1 MIMIELLA
9 AVAVAAL
16 LAQAPPK
23 QKPPERGPEQ
33 LWIDAAFVDGKGKVI
48 TDIRRDELEVW
59 IGHFL
64 TPIEDFISVT
74 PANDAGRG
82 GRYIVLVLDD
92 ITVPLDE
99 VPRVKEV
106 ARHIVSRMQP
116 DDRMAIVTLNGSSME
131 STGDRAPLMR
141 AIDTYNLRA
150 TGVWRRDDLG
160 DQVLKVTTA
169 LGLQLA
175 EAYERRKTIIAIGR
189 GEILDRPLPPVSN
202 GRDLRP
208 EWTNAMRVLALA
220 NTSLYVI
227 DAGSVGSRFMVD
239 AGNSGFARATGGVA
253 FEGVNDLDSVADRIL
268 AEAANY
274 YLIGVKAPPV
284 GRTADLRELQIKVK
298 RKGVIVRARE
308 AVSGG
313 R

>member
-1 MIMIELLA
+1 MMRSVIALA
-9 AVAVAAL
+9 LSLSAA
-16 LAQAPPK
+16 AFTQSP

-33 LWIDAAFVDGKGKVI
+33 LWIDAAFVDAKGNVI
-48 TDIRRDELEVW
+48 TDIRREEVEVW

-64 TPIEDFISVT
+64 TPIDDFISVT
-74 PANDAGRG
+74 PDNDAGRS

-92 ITVPLDE
+92 IAVPLDE

-116 DDRMAIVTLNGSSME
+116 EDRMAIVTLNGSSME
-131 STGDRAPLMR
+131 STGDRGPLLH
-141 AIDTYNLRA
+141 AIEAYNVRA
-150 TGVWRRDDLG
+150 TGVIRRDDLG
-160 DQVLKVTTA
+160 DQVIKVATA
-169 LGLQLA
+169 IGLQLA
-175 EAYERRKTIIAIGR
+175 EAYDRRKTIVAIGR
-189 GEILDRPLPPVSN
+189 GEILDRPIPPVTN

-208 EWTNAMRVLALA
+208 EWINAMRVLALA

-227 DAGSVGSRFMVD
+227 DAGSVGARYLPD
-239 AGNSGFARATGGVA
+239 RGDSGFARATGGIA
-253 FEGVNDLDSVADRIL
+253 FEGLNDLNAAADKIL

-298 RKGVIVRARE
+298 RKGVTVRARE